1 MHNLFLI
8 GFSYTG
14 KSSAGRLVAD
24 QLDRTFVDLDVEIEV
39 EAGKSIPEIFE
50 ALGEASFRKL
60 EQRVLVEI
68 CAREGLVIATGGG
81 VLVRKGNQQIIRE
94 SGVAVLLEAGVDT
107 IRERQASTS
116 FAGSTRTGRPLL
128 ANGDPLRRISKLK
141 AARQHSYTDAAD
153 WTVHTDKMSLE
164 QVVDEIVRGYEIISS
179 TDSSV
184 REPTITGFQPSYTVS
199 TRGGSYHGYVG
210 SGLIGNLGSL
220 VKSAGVNGTVFVIAD
235 GTVFEQYG
243 DRVMA
248 SFTEVGL
255 KAHEGIADSGET
267 SKSLDMAA
275 DIYAW
280 LSSRRAERRDCIVT
294 LGGGVAGD
302 LGGFI
307 AATYLRGM
315 SFVQVP
321 TTLLAMVDASIG
333 GKVAVNLTTGKN
345 LVGAFHQPK
354 LVVADVDVLQTLP
367 DEELTAGWAEVIKH
381 GLILDAA
388 LLGDIELVRDKL
400 LARDPETLADI
411 ITRSAAI
418 KARVVTQDERE
429 TSGTRNLLNYGHTV
443 GHALESVLGYE
454 GLLHGEAVAIGM
466 GVAAEIAVRMQ
477 MLTSAELERQTD
489 ILRSFG
495 LPVKGPAGID
505 QAAVLAATA
514 LDKKVSEKRINW
526 VLLDGIGKATSRD
539 DIPDSVVLQALAAVL
554 G

>member
-1 MHNLFLI
+1 MQNLFLI

-24 QLDRTFVDLDVEIEV
+24 RLGRTFIDLDLQIE
-39 EAGKSIPEIFE
+39 EETGKSIPEIFE
-50 ALGEASFRKL
+50 ALGEAAFRKL
-60 EQRVLVEI
+60 EQRVLAEA
-68 CAREGLVIATGGG
+68 CSSEDLVVATGGG
-81 VLVRKGNQQIIRE
+81 VLLRKGNKELIRQ
-94 SGVAVLLEAGVDT
+94 SGIVVLLEAWVDT
-107 IRERQASTS
+107 IRERQVS
-116 FAGSTRTGRPLL
+116 AGSTQIERPVL
-128 ANGDPLRRISKLK
+128 ASRDPLQRISKLK
-141 AARQHSYTDAAD
+141 AARQDSYASTAD

-164 QVVDEIVRGYEIISS
+164 QVAEEIVRGYEVLL
-179 TDSSV
+179 TK
-184 REPTITGFQPSYTVS
+184 ETFAGKPTITGPQPSYTVS
-199 TRGGSYHGYVG
+199 TKEGSYHGYVG
-210 SGLIGNLGSL
+210 SGLIRNLGSIM
-220 VKSAGVNGTVFVIAD
+220 KSAGLNGTVFVIAD
-235 GTVFEQYG
+235 GAVFEQYG

-248 SFTEVGL
+248 SLAEAGL

-267 SKSLDMAA
+267 SKSLDMAG

-315 SFVQVP
+315 PFVQLP

-333 GKVAVNLTTGKN
+333 GKVAVNLTAGKN

-354 LVVADVDVLQTLP
+354 LVIADVDVLQTLP
-367 DEELTAGWAEVIKH
+367 HKELTAGWAEVIKH
-381 GLILDAA
+381 GLILDAS
-388 LLGDIELVRDKL
+388 LLDDIELARDKL

-429 TSGTRNLLNYGHTV
+429 TLGTRNLLNYGHTT

-495 LPVKGPAGID
+495 LSVKGPAEID
-505 QAAVLAATA
+505 QSAVLSAMA
-514 LDKKVSEKRINW
+514 LDKKISEKRINW
-526 VLLDGIGKATSRD
+526 VLLEAIGKATSRD
-539 DIPDSVVLQALAAVL
+539 DIPDAIVLQSMEAVL